1 MSALPEPLTQ
11 NPADK
16 SSVDQIG
23 PRLFLIRSRFFW
35 IGFIIGDLV
44 ALAIQIVGG
53 VLISSATNYKQ
64 ISHGASVARSG
75 IICQLSNTVVF
86 VALIFATILRLW
98 GKGTTLVSVAGWP
111 VMTAMCLSTLM
122 ILIRNSYRV
131 VELSH
136 GWNSQLMR
144 TEGFLIGLD
153 VVPMAVAVGAFIVF
167 SPSLWWRGRD
177 EVGEKSVVGDNA
189 GHVIAQKT

>member
-1 MSALPEPLTQ
+1 MLIKA
-11 NPADK
+11 
-16 SSVDQIG
+16 SVDQIG

-53 VLISSATNYKQ
+53 VLISSATNYEQ
-64 ISHGASVARSG
+64 ISHGASVARAG

-86 VALIFATILRLW
+86 VALIFATVLRLW

-111 VMTAMCLSTLM
+111 MMTAMCLSTLM
-122 ILIRNSYRV
+122 ILIRNGYRV
-131 VELSH
+131 VELSR
-136 GWNSQLMR
+136 GWNSHLMR

-153 VVPMAVAVGAFIVF
+153 MAPMAVAIGAFIVF
-167 SPSLWWRGRD
+167 SPCFWWRGRD
-177 EVGEKSVVGDNA
+177 EMGKKSMGQKDA
-189 GHVIAQKT
+189 DHIIAERT

>member
-1 MSALPEPLTQ
+1 MSALPEPLTR

-23 PRLFLIRSRFFW
+23 PRLFHIRSRFFW

-53 VLISSATNYKQ
+53 VLISSATNVKQ

-86 VALIFATILRLW
+86 VALVFATILRLW
-98 GKGTTLVSVAGWP
+98 GKGGTLVSVAGWP

-131 VELSH
+131 VELSY
-136 GWNSQLMR
+136 GWNSYLMR

-153 VVPMAVAVGAFIVF
+153 MVPMAVAVGAFILF

-177 EVGEKSVVGDNA
+177 EVGVKWVVRDNA
-189 GHVIAQKT
+189 GHVIEQKT